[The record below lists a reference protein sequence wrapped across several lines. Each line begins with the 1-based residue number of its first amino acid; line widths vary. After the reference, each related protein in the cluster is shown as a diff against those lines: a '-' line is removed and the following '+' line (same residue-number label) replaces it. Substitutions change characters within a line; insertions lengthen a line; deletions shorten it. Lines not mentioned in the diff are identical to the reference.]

1 MGFGPT
7 YVAHIPPI
15 VVWYSRDSLCYGVG
29 ACMAYI
35 TAKAKKKHYLFT
47 EYSSAR
53 PRQHSVTSVT
63 SVRKKQNA
71 RNAWK
76 AVNNLNVFK

>member
-29 ACMAYI
+29 ARVAYI
-35 TAKAKKKHYLFT
+35 TAKTKKKQRF
-47 EYSSAR
+47 AI
-53 PRQHSVTSVT
+53 
-63 SVRKKQNA
+63 
-71 RNAWK
+71 
-76 AVNNLNVFK
+76 

>member
-1 MGFGPT
+1 MICDLSGSPSVIPHAPPRRLRGKISVGRKGFGPT

-35 TAKAKKKHYLFT
+35 TAKAKKK
-47 EYSSAR
+47 
-53 PRQHSVTSVT
+53 
-63 SVRKKQNA
+63 
-71 RNAWK
+71 K
-76 AVNNLNVFK
+76 ALMR